1 MSARRVV
8 PALLLALLLPV
19 LFRPAPASAQ
29 TGPGDWNRLD
39 DPMYEAIGLHAGLS
53 GGFGLSYKFPI
64 QWWLYG
70 QATGGI
76 WNNKDDNRHNLGF
89 ELQYVLRQAGRDRVF
104 LGGSLGHYYHK
115 DPKRTRD
122 HLATGFG
129 VGIERLYWD
138 RAAVQ
143 LEVDFLYRSNKDS
156 VILFPQLGV
165 YYYF

>member
-1 MSARRVV
+1 MTARRVV
-8 PALLLALLLPV
+8 TTLLIALLLPV
-19 LFRPAPASAQ
+19 LAAAQ
-29 TGPGDWNRLD
+29 TRPGDWNRLD

-76 WNNKDDNRHNLGF
+76 WNNKDDDRHNLGL
-89 ELQYVLRQAGRDRVF
+89 ELQYILRQDGRDRVF
-104 LGGSLGHYYHK
+104 VAGSVGHYYHK
-115 DPKRTRD
+115 QPGRTRD
-122 HLATGFG
+122 HLSAGFG
-129 VGIERLYWD
+129 VGIERLYWE

-143 LEVDFLYRSNKDS
+143 VELDFLHQGDEDS
-156 VILFPQLGV
+156 VILFPQVGL